1 MIGICLSLCMILSI
15 VTIMDLR
22 YFRIPNVCCAL
33 LGGIGIAYSLLMNQ
47 SLIDCIIG
55 CMSMSLPLI
64 ILYTFTHRMII
75 GGGDIKLLAAS
86 GMLLGW
92 KKNIL
97 AFLIS
102 GCCIL
107 IHKIWRPALFY
118 KGKRIAL
125 GPYLSIGI
133 LVSFIAGDF
142 LVECYGRWPGISI

>member
-1 MIGICLSLCMILSI
+1 MIGIFLSLCMILSI

-33 LGGIGIAYSLLMNQ
+33 LGAIGIAYSLLMDQ
-47 SLIDCIIG
+47 SWIDCIIG
-55 CMSMSLPLI
+55 CMSMSLPLV

-102 GCCIL
+102 GCCLL
-107 IHKIWRPALFY
+107 IHKIWRPTLFY

-133 LVSFIAGDF
+133 LVSFVAGDF
-142 LVECYGRWPGISI
+142 LVEYYSRWPGISI